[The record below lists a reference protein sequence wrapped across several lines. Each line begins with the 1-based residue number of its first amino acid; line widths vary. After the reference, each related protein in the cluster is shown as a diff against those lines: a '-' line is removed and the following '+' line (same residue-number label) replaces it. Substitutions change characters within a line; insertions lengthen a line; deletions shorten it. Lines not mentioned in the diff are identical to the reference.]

1 MSTIRLLAACRATSV
16 RSIFLS
22 SFFLCWK
29 GVSQKGE
36 RERAAEK
43 LNGKKE
49 EVKGGKGRFVAPC
62 ELRSCYKMRNSVK
75 LAGF

>member
-1 MSTIRLLAACRATSV
+1 LLMSTIRLLAACRATSV

-22 SFFLCWK
+22 FFLSLLEGSLKCW
-29 GVSQKGE
+29 
-36 RERAAEK
+36 RD
-43 LNGKKE
+43 KE
-49 EVKGGKGRFVAPC
+49 LRRRGRFVAPC

>member
-1 MSTIRLLAACRATSV
+1 MSRDE
-16 RSIFLS
+16 RSKHI
-22 SFFLCWK
+22 SFFLSFFVRWK

>member
-1 MSTIRLLAACRATSV
+1 LN
-16 RSIFLS
+16 
-22 SFFLCWK
+22 
-29 GVSQKGE
+29 
-36 RERAAEK
+36 
-43 LNGKKE
+43 NGKKE